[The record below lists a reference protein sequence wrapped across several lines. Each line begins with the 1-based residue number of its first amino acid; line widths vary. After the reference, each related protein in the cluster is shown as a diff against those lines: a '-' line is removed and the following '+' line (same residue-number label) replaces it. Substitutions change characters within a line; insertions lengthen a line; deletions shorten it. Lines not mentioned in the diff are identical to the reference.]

1 MITKIVSDIEV
12 GLNGILKNDSIDGFK
27 KGDKDDFSIG
37 KWCFTLSLSSIIII
51 GGINM
56 VKMVIVVEVVDMEK
70 DSFGAKEAI

>member
-37 KWCFTLSLSSIIII
+37 K
-51 GGINM
+51 
-56 VKMVIVVEVVDMEK
+56 
-70 DSFGAKEAI
+70 